1 MLPIM
6 PSHAVSIDYEGKLS
20 TLLATYERMERATA
34 RETAWIELEVA
45 VNQAFIDAEQVF
57 LKAAAQQAADRDDA
71 RRTQQHMNEL
81 VSLRKRIEGQVALA
95 KARSKVRG

>member
-1 MLPIM
+1 M
-6 PSHAVSIDYEGKLS
+6 PSHAASIDHEEKLS
-20 TLLATYERMERATA
+20 TLRATYERMERATA
-34 RETAWIELEVA
+34 PETDWIELEVA

-71 RRTQQHMNEL
+71 RRTQEHMNEL

-95 KARSKVRG
+95 KARERSRE